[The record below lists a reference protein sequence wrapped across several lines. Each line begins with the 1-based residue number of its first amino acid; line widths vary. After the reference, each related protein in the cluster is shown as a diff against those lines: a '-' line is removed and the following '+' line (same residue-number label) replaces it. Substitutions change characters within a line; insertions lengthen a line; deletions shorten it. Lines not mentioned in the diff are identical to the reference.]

1 MPSRPLTELEFRD
14 LMAAVGPFEGN
25 PTIAVAVSGGPDS
38 LCLAL
43 LLKTWVT
50 YREGEVIALIV
61 DHQLRPE
68 SASEAKTAQGW
79 LQNHGIS
86 SHI

>member
-1 MPSRPLTELEFRD
+1 
-14 LMAAVGPFEGN
+14 MATVGPFEGN

-43 LLKTWVT
+43 LLKTWLMC
-50 YREGEVIALIV
+50 REGEVVALIV

-68 SASEAKTAQGW
+68 SASEAKAARGW
-79 LQNHGIS
+79 LQKPWNKKP
-86 SHI
+86 HIGVGQPDGE